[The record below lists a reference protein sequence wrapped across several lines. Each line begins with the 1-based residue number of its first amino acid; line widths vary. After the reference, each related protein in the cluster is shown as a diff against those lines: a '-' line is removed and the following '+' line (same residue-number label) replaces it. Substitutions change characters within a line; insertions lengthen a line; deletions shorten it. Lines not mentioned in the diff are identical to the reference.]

1 MIDVL
6 KRKGKFEHRPRD
18 LGRILCE
25 GGGRDWADVTTRQ
38 VMPRAASQHQ
48 KLGESLGHWP
58 APHLDVG
65 PPELSKQASVVLASQ
80 AGHFAPQLRK

>member
-1 MIDVL
+1 MCTQSQE
-6 KRKGKFEHRPRD
+6 GE
-18 LGRILCE
+18 CYE

-58 APHLDVG
+58 AHTLMSG
-65 PPELSKQASVVLASQ
+65 LLS
-80 AGHFAPQLRK
+80 